1 MTVIARRPFTAALF
15 LAVTLLA
22 APRAAHAVATP
33 SVIEVTAKRFAF
45 SPSVVTL
52 KAGAPAI
59 LRVHS
64 EDVTHGFFS
73 RALGIDETLEP
84 GKTFEVAVTPKAPG
98 RYDVICDHFCGAGHG
113 NMKMTV
119 VVE

>member
-1 MTVIARRPFTAALF
+1 MNILARRHLHAALVV
-15 LAVTLLA
+15 ALLA
-22 APRAAHAVATP
+22 PPLVAPAVEATVVDVAAR
-33 SVIEVTAKRFAF
+33 RFAF
-45 SPSVVTL
+45 TPGVVTL
-52 KAGAPAI
+52 KAGTPAV

-73 RALGIDETLEP
+73 RALGIDETLQP
-84 GKTFEVAVTPKAPG
+84 GKTIDVALTPKAPG
-98 RYDVICDHFCGAGHG
+98 RYDIICDHFCGAGHG